1 MILKKVLCFQILII
15 LALNLKAQYNPFFQT
30 YGAIND
36 VTILSLDTVH
46 DGGYITCAIDQ
57 TTNGGDFLVIKTDI
71 NGNEQWRY
79 HNNKFDGFDST
90 NALYSIKETLDG
102 GFIGIGNIQKDPFT
116 NYYDHLIVKLDS
128 LGNLVWEK
136 EYNFANSDWLSAI
149 YETEDTSYIISGTAN
164 DDNIFLRLNSQG
176 DSIWSK
182 KIPKQNNSV
191 VFNVSK
197 IFKMDS
203 SYYYLGY
210 TDSVTP
216 SLNSFGFTTII
227 KTDSLGNLVWK
238 KDFRDTSSVYGTSY
252 FRVTNDSN
260 FLINCAMKTSSSLY
274 YIQQKKVDLLGNWL
288 SSTYPPFGGKF
299 ESDSISCYAQSGFI
313 NSDSLYFR
321 KGNFIT
327 GTKRNIYGFYCHDCF
342 FLDLIIDSRN
352 DMLICGS
359 QDFFGVVGILVKG
372 IDTLMSVGNNELV
385 NFKQPVKAFPNPT
398 SEWLNFE
405 VNNINNY
412 NLQLF
417 NSVGNIVTEYSN
429 LSLSYFS
436 IKVNSFPK
444 GFYYYNIN
452 NGRLN
457 IATGKIIIN

>member
-1 MILKKVLCFQILII
+1 MLLE
-15 LALNLKAQYNPFFQT
+15 AYAQYNPFFQT

-36 VTILSLDTVH
+36 VTILSLDIVH

-182 KIPKQNNSV
+182 KIPKQNNNV

-197 IFKMDS
+197 IFKIDS

-238 KDFRDTSSVYGTSY
+238 RDFRDTSCVYGTSY
-252 FRVTNDSN
+252 FRLTNDSN
-260 FLINCAMKTSSSLY
+260 FLINCAMKTTSSLY

-327 GTKRNIYGFYCHDCF
+327 GTKRKIYGFYCHDCF
-342 FLDLIIDSRN
+342 FQDIIIDSRN

-372 IDTLMSVGNNELV
+372 IDTLMSVGDDVLPNNGESV
-385 NFKQPVKAFPNPT
+385 RVFPNPT
-398 SEWLNFE
+398 SEWIHFE
-405 VNNINNY
+405 FNKIKNY
-412 NLQLF
+412 NVQIF
-417 NSVGNIVTEYSN
+417 NSLGNSVLEYSN
-429 LSLSYFS
+429 LNLPSFS
-436 IKVNSFPK
+436 IKVISMPK
-444 GFYYYNIN
+444 GFYYFNVN
-452 NGRLN
+452 NGRQK
-457 IATGKIIIN
+457 IRSGKIIIN